1 MLILSVIF
9 LIIFILVATYLIK
22 LIKINEKKVLLSL
35 YLIVVVFVVLFSVW
49 FILSGNASNYKIYY
63 GPTTI

>member
-35 YLIVVVFVVLFSVW
+35 VI
-49 FILSGNASNYKIYY
+49 FICKIK
-63 GPTTI
+63 

>member
-22 LIKINEKKVLLSL
+22 LIKINEKKYYYL
-35 YLIVVVFVVLFSVW
+35 YI
-49 FILSGNASNYKIYY
+49 
-63 GPTTI
+63 